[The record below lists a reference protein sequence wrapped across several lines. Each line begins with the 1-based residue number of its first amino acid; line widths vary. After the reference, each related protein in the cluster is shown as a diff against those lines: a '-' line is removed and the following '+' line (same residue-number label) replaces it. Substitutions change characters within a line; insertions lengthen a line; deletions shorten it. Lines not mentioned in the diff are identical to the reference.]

1 MVKWC
6 YISSCV
12 ILILYRLDINRSII
26 ERCRSNDRK
35 AQQALYTIYAPAMYG
50 VCLRYYPNAEVAR
63 DVLQDGFIK
72 VFENIRSF
80 RFEGSFEGWIRR
92 IMVNTALEY
101 HRRKTAGRDVEINE
115 EVFGEQ
121 ELETLDTDYQLLL
134 TVVASL
140 PQQYR
145 LVFNL
150 YAIEGYSH
158 AEIGALLNISE
169 STSKSNYSRARMIL
183 REKVSQIEK
192 FEEYAV
198 LRTGTI

>member
-1 MVKWC
+1 
-6 YISSCV
+6 
-12 ILILYRLDINRSII
+12 LDINRSII

-50 VCLRYYPNAEVAR
+50 VCLRYYPNADVAR
-63 DVLQDGFIK
+63 DILQDGFIK
-72 VFENIRSF
+72 VFEKIRSF
-80 RFEGSFEGWIRR
+80 RFQGSFEGWIRR

-101 HRRKTAGRDVEINE
+101 HRRKSEGREVEINDDFLDGE
-115 EVFGEQ
+115 EM
-121 ELETLDTDYQLLL
+121 LTLDADYQLLL
-134 TVVASL
+134 SIVASL

-158 AEIGALLNISE
+158 SEIGTLLNISE
-169 STSKSNYSRARMIL
+169 STSKSNYSRARGIL
-183 REKVSQIEK
+183 RDKVSQIEK
-192 FEEYAV
+192 LEEYAV

>member
-50 VCLRYYPNAEVAR
+50 VCLRYYPNTEVAR

-101 HRRKTAGRDVEINE
+101 HRRKTEGRDVEINE

-121 ELETLDTDYQLLL
+121 ELQTLDTDYQLLL

>member
-1 MVKWC
+1 
-6 YISSCV
+6 
-12 ILILYRLDINRSII
+12 
-26 ERCRSNDRK
+26 
-35 AQQALYTIYAPAMYG
+35 
-50 VCLRYYPNAEVAR
+50 
-63 DVLQDGFIK
+63 
-72 VFENIRSF
+72 
-80 RFEGSFEGWIRR
+80 
-92 IMVNTALEY
+92 MVNTALEY

>member
-1 MVKWC
+1 
-6 YISSCV
+6 
-12 ILILYRLDINRSII
+12 
-26 ERCRSNDRK
+26 
-35 AQQALYTIYAPAMYG
+35 
-50 VCLRYYPNAEVAR
+50 VAR

>member
-1 MVKWC
+1 M
-6 YISSCV
+6 
-12 ILILYRLDINRSII
+12 DINRSIL

-35 AQQALYTIYAPAMYG
+35 AQQALYAIYAPAMYG

-63 DVLQDGFIK
+63 DILQDGFIK
-72 VFENIRSF
+72 VFEKIRSF

-92 IMVNTALEY
+92 IMVNTALEH
-101 HRRKTAGRDVEINE
+101 HRRKGDGREVEINE
-115 EVFGEQ
+115 ESMDGQ
-121 ELETLDTDYQLLL
+121 ELETLDADYQLLL
-134 TVVASL
+134 SVVASL

-158 AEIGALLNISE
+158 AEIGTLLNISE
-169 STSKSNYSRARMIL
+169 STSKSNYSRARTIL

-192 FEEYAV
+192 LEDYAV
-198 LRTGTI
+198 LHARTI